1 MRKETVPAR
10 NYSLEAARL
19 DVMVE
24 PLPGH
29 SDEEVA
35 TALRNCGAESVEV
48 LAPGFISAQASGAC
62 LQKVEDIAEIH
73 PKRDSQPH

>member
-10 NYSLEAARL
+10 NYSPEAVRL

-35 TALRNCGAESVEV
+35 AALRNSGAESVQV

-73 PKRDSQPH
+73 PKPTSQTH